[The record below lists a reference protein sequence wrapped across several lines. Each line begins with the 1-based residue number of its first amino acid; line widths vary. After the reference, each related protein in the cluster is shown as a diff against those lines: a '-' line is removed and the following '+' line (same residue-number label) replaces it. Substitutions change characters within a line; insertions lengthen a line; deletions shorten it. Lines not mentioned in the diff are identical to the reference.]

1 MEGQKEQTRQK
12 EHVRLEFESNSRN
25 EEFAR
30 VVAAVFMSR
39 LDPTLEETQDVK
51 TAVSEAVTNAI
62 IHGYGKEGG
71 EIFLDMTAD
80 PAEKTLTV
88 CVTDTGAGIQDVKK
102 AMEPLYT
109 TDTTGERSGMGFSF
123 MEWIID
129 NIFTPFIDGF
139 KAAFGIHSPS
149 TVMADM
155 GGYLMEGLINGI
167 KDGWNNIKESVG
179 TVAQSV
185 IDKFKDMEY
194 WSKMVSDIKHMA
206 IAWRT
211 KDKER

>member
-1 MEGQKEQTRQK
+1 MK
-12 EHVRLEFESNSRN
+12 N
-25 EEFAR
+25 EMTLAFDSISENEAFAR
-30 VVAAVFMSR
+30 VAVAAFVTQ
-39 LDPTLEETQDVK
+39 LNPTLEEVADIK

-123 MEWIID
+123 MEAFMDSLEVESTPGKGTLVKMSKIIGKGRK
-129 NIFTPFIDGF
+129 IWT
-139 KAAFGIHSPS
+139 
-149 TVMADM
+149 T
-155 GGYLMEGLINGI
+155 
-167 KDGWNNIKESVG
+167 
-179 TVAQSV
+179 QSL
-185 IDKFKDMEY
+185 
-194 WSKMVSDIKHMA
+194 
-206 IAWRT
+206 
-211 KDKER
+211 